1 MASCPPRACPTGGRQ
16 RRSRRLHRS
25 PRNSFCSMP
34 SDISQVHLLDSKCCQ
49 RYTNALEL
57 DGPRSS
63 TTNHRRKSPTA
74 AGLSP
79 THSKLSVD
87 RALPKPSPTSVAE
100 QAEQTAA
107 LADEQYDVAQHD
119 ELTRSN
125 KHDVSS
131 NRNRSMYQSSQ
142 PENSGQL
149 LSTSSNHLQH
159 YSPPKYKHLQN
170 ISSSVNHVKSP
181 GGGYYKQGTA
191 RSVSAFK
198 QQYPSASEELPA
210 TKLFPALGDFYA
222 GSPILLSATGRRRR
236 LPSSTER
243 HQVLSTLIHHPLH
256 LFSYRGRK
264 LPFHL
269 RNPHRVASNI
279 QDRLRALS
287 SKHHHW
293 SERDDVALDLSAS
306 EHRHSAVRL
315 PAPHMAVA
323 MGREALARRLA
334 HGRLPASLDTLRIF
348 QRIQGISLS
357 LSDDQRN

>member
-1 MASCPPRACPTGGRQ
+1 MASCPPQACPTGGRQ

-34 SDISQVHLLDSKCCQ
+34 SEIGH
-49 RYTNALEL
+49 TNALEL
-57 DGPRSS
+57 DGPSSS
-63 TTNHRRKSPTA
+63 TSNHRRKSPTA
-74 AGLSP
+74 AGFSP
-79 THSKLSVD
+79 THSKLPVD
-87 RALPKPSPTSVAE
+87 RALPKPSSTGIT
-100 QAEQTAA
+100 EQTAA
-107 LADEQYDVAQHD
+107 LAEEQYSVTPHD
-119 ELTRSN
+119 ELTSSN

-131 NRNRSMYQSSQ
+131 NRSRSMYQSSKH
-142 PENSGQL
+142 ENSGQL
-149 LSTSSNHLQH
+149 LSTSSNNLRHH
-159 YSPPKYKHLQN
+159 SPPEYKHLQN

-181 GGGYYKQGTA
+181 GSGYYKQDTA
-191 RSVSAFK
+191 RSVSVFK
-198 QQYPSASEELPA
+198 QQYPSASVELPA

-222 GSPILLSATGRRRR
+222 GSPILLSATGRHRR
-236 LPSSTER
+236 LPSSAER
-243 HQVLSTLIHHPLH
+243 HQVVSTLIHHPLH

-269 RNPHRVASNI
+269 RNRHRVASNI

-287 SKHHHW
+287 SKRHHW

-306 EHRHSAVRL
+306 EHRRSTVRL

-334 HGRLPASLDTLRIF
+334 HGRLPASLDKLRIF

-357 LSDDQRN
+357 LTDDQRN